1 MLIRDLIFYLA
12 KNIKGLITKY
22 GGLNSHMAIRCAEL
36 NLPALIGVGKNNFE
50 NILKH
55 KTISLDCL
63 ARKIS
68 AL

>member
-1 MLIRDLIFYLA
+1 
-12 KNIKGLITKY
+12 
-22 GGLNSHMAIRCAEL
+22 MAIRCAEL